1 MAQSTNS
8 KKKLFALTSMT
19 KEGLNGSDEIKLF
32 RANSRLDVA
41 KYMLLTKCK
50 LNQWSN
56 AYSIIQEFHGNND
69 KLDETARLLLISID
83 ESKIDGG
90 SEAQVILDQIEEP
103 EEIDEFEINE

>member
-1 MAQSTNS
+1 
-8 KKKLFALTSMT
+8 MT